1 MEVIYEIWETDE
13 HGVFLK
19 INDSD
24 VGDEFDDYLNEE
36 VYALSDHSEQD
47 GCMEFSFGRAASV
60 SKVQQLIKE
69 FKEKKEANERKGF
82 GS

>member
-1 MEVIYEIWETDE
+1 MQVTYEVRETDE

-47 GCMEFSFGRAASV
+47 GCVEFSFGRAASV
-60 SKVQQLIKE
+60 SKVQQLVDE
-69 FKEKKEANERKGF
+69 FKIKKGK
-82 GS
+82 S